1 MFTKILVCYSR
12 KSSSHLHR
20 RLSSGGVC
28 CRRSWHSWD
37 SRWAGGQPAPFHTD
51 NNIFSLQT
59 SGTCLE
65 QESGSWNQSPVGGLQ
80 SWDLKSLTKILLG
93 AANGHTITIIAL
105 YLAFNCSATSLA
117 GLHRFLQ
124 NHTLFV
130 YSPNCWE

>member
-1 MFTKILVCYSR
+1 MSVILENHPVTSIDDFLLEEFAAAEAGTVGIR
-12 KSSSHLHR
+12 DGLVGNLHH
-20 RLSSGGVC
+20 VT
-28 CRRSWHSWD
+28 
-37 SRWAGGQPAPFHTD
+37 PITT
-51 NNIFSLQT
+51 FSLQT